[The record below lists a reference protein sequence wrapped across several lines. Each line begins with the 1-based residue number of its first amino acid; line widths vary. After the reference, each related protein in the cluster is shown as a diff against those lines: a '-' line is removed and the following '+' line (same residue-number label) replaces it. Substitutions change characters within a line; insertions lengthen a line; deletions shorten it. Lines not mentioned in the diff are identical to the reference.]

1 MWRTHSRVPCAHSRA
16 RHLAAVAILLATPAL
31 APATITTVWQ
41 LSDLEKADVLVVGQV
56 LSIEKSERAAQE
68 SEALHY
74 EVWRMTANIHV
85 LRSFKTGE
93 PLSLDR
99 IQLSFLQYAPT
110 QTGFGPPSLPEIE
123 PGATLCLPLQ
133 KNDDPSQPW
142 KLLDKMGHDL
152 TIPVTTDLPDSVPPP
167 SNAHEFLL
175 GELANVIVRG
185 NRREVLDAGRYLR
198 TEPGNT
204 ARELL
209 PLVESQVAKDDQDRW
224 LDIATGLVTGG
235 GTPRPTFAEL
245 RDPNAKIDWALIA
258 RTATQR
264 LGDPAEAD
272 TRIIEK
278 LLADAPI
285 NAWGAAMSLIEFGD
299 HPVLIER
306 LRQAVRNDVEGTSYI
321 AWTLAR
327 NGHRAFLDDALAR
340 ALRVC
345 GRPGSNYTDLQ
356 GAAALLRD
364 FGSDRQL
371 DQLASLVRKYQ
382 TEDRTFYSVLWQYST
397 ESDNPREVRVLSV
410 VLNDRTQS
418 HGELRVCDFALGLL
432 ERATGEHFSAGTF
445 SKHAAIARARVWLD
459 AHHIP
464 R

>member
-1 MWRTHSRVPCAHSRA
+1 
-16 RHLAAVAILLATPAL
+16 
-31 APATITTVWQ
+31 
-41 LSDLEKADVLVVGQV
+41 
-56 LSIEKSERAAQE
+56 
-68 SEALHY
+68 
-74 EVWRMTANIHV
+74 
-85 LRSFKTGE
+85 
-93 PLSLDR
+93 
-99 IQLSFLQYAPT
+99 
-110 QTGFGPPSLPEIE
+110 
-123 PGATLCLPLQ
+123 
-133 KNDDPSQPW
+133 
-142 KLLDKMGHDL
+142 
-152 TIPVTTDLPDSVPPP
+152 
-167 SNAHEFLL
+167 
-175 GELANVIVRG
+175 
-185 NRREVLDAGRYLR
+185 LDAGRYLR

-209 PLVESQVAKDDQDRW
+209 PLVESLVAKDDQDRW
-224 LDIATGLVTGG
+224 LDIATGLMTGG

-299 HPVLIER
+299 RPVLIER

>member
-1 MWRTHSRVPCAHSRA
+1 MWRTHSRVPCAHSWA

-152 TIPVTTDLPDSVPPP
+152 TIPVTTDLPDSVPRP
-167 SNAHEFLL
+167 SNAHAFLL

-245 RDPNAKIDWALIA
+245 RDPNAKVDWALIA

-345 GRPGSNYTDLQ
+345 GRPRSNYTDLQ
-356 GAAALLRD
+356 G
-364 FGSDRQL
+364 
-371 DQLASLVRKYQ
+371 
-382 TEDRTFYSVLWQYST
+382 
-397 ESDNPREVRVLSV
+397 
-410 VLNDRTQS
+410 
-418 HGELRVCDFALGLL
+418 
-432 ERATGEHFSAGTF
+432 
-445 SKHAAIARARVWLD
+445 
-459 AHHIP
+459 
-464 R
+464 